1 MPIYEDRNGELVP
14 FTRLNP
20 GPDLYEREIERLVWK
35 DLKTFSAEP
44 PFPVAVQAH
53 IPGGGVP
60 DILALGAT
68 GRFVVIEVKHGVDR
82 NHLAQCLEYAGWARL
97 TNLDEVAGLYDA
109 GVIEHRGVEAFFKDW
124 QDFTETKTP
133 RTIQSQPRLI
143 LIAREAGG
151 RKYFAKDARL
161 SPAKVRTM
169 YPHLDDFLAVKN
181 RVDPEHRLESNLARR
196 LQHTGR

>member
-1 MPIYEDRNGELVP
+1 VLIYEDRNGELVK

-35 DLKTFSAEP
+35 DLETFPAAP
-44 PFPVAVQAH
+44 RFRVARQAH
-53 IPGGGVP
+53 IPRGDVP
-60 DILALGAT
+60 DILALDAT
-68 GRFVVIEVKHGVDR
+68 GRVVVIEVKRDVDR

-124 QDFTETKTP
+124 QDFKETTTP

-151 RKYFAKDARL
+151 RIYFTKDARL
-161 SPAKVRTM
+161 SPEKVRTM
-169 YPHLDDFLAVKN
+169 CPHLDDFHAVKN
-181 RVDPEHRLESNLARR
+181 RVDPEHRLESNFARR